1 MESTLFGV
9 GLVLIL
15 AVILFLVGFPLIRK
29 DKPNRDKWWEEE
41 LVSDLA
47 KDKEAIFTTLNEI
60 EFDYRMKKLSEED
73 YQILKEKYQRL
84 AVQVLKEEETHQVGV
99 LTREEE
105 DRTAVSKVGKAD
117 VEAEI
122 EAELEALKLGK

>member
-1 MESTLFGV
+1 MESTLFGIS
-9 GLVLIL
+9 LALIL

-41 LVSDLA
+41 LVSDLE

-60 EFDYRMKKLSEED
+60 EFDYRMKKLAEED

-84 AVQVLKEEETHQVGV
+84 AVQVLKEEETHQVGA

-105 DRTAVSKVGKAD
+105 DRATVSKVSKAD